1 MVDYSK
7 IVSVDTSTIGYE
19 LSTVEYVEYSAHE
32 CRKNESVSKHT

>member
-19 LSTVEYVEYSAHE
+19 LSTVEYEYIEYSAHE
-32 CRKNESVSKHT
+32 C